1 MLSQKTRI
9 GLWTASFL
17 TGLVGVINLLSAVT
31 PSLPDRR
38 NWLEP
43 FFPFPVRAGGHF
55 FAAVIGFMLLTLAT
69 NLLRRKRIAW
79 LLTVGLLIASIVTH
93 LVKGLDVEES
103 LLSGVLLFQLLVM
116 RKTFTAKSDRPSIA
130 QGIRVLLGALL
141 FTLAYGTA
149 GFYILDGRF
158 EVNEKAINFDW
169 DDAIFQTFAMFFT
182 ADNAGLVP
190 KTRFASFFADSIYA
204 VGAVTIGYALLM
216 LLRPVLLRN
225 SASFSERNEAREI
238 VEKYGRTT
246 LAKLA
251 LLEDKSYYFSPSGKS
266 TIAYVPKGRGAIALG
281 DPIGPQED
289 RKEAILG
296 FQEFCDRNDWYP
308 AFYQTLPDDLEMYS
322 NLGFRVVQIGE
333 EAIVDLKTFTLKGKA
348 NQNLRTAINRLT
360 KAGHQVEFHEPPLS
374 LELMRKLKFVS
385 DEWLQMV
392 QGAEKKFSVGWFD
405 EAYLQKTRVVAIHT
419 PDGKISAFAN
429 MISVGDRVV
438 GVDLMR
444 RRTEVEN
451 GTMEC
456 LFASMLQHCQE
467 LGYVEFDLGLSALAG
482 VGEPGKSGRLEKVL
496 IYLSEH
502 LSKFYNFKGLHS
514 FKDKFGPRWEPR
526 YFVYPSWGS
535 LPDVVVALIRADS
548 GDGLRPVT
556 LRLFD
561 YLRPGS

>member
-1 MLSQKTRI
+1 MLPQKTRI

-43 FFPFPVRAGGHF
+43 FFPFTVRAGGHF

-79 LLTVGLLIASIVTH
+79 LLTVGLLIASILTH

-116 RKTFTAKSDRPSIA
+116 RKSFTAKSDRPSIA
-130 QGIRVLLGALL
+130 QGLRVLLGALM

-149 GFYILDGRF
+149 GFYILDRRF
-158 EVNEKAINFDW
+158 EVNERAINFDW

-225 SASFSERNEAREI
+225 SGSISERNKAQEI
-238 VEKYGRTT
+238 VAEYGRTT
-246 LAKLA
+246 LARLA
-251 LLEDKSYYFSPSGKS
+251 LLEDKCYYFSPSGKS
-266 TIAYVPKGRGAIALG
+266 TIAYAPKGRGAIALG
-281 DPIGPQED
+281 DPIGPAED

-322 NLGFRVVQIGE
+322 DLGFRVVQIGE
-333 EAIVDLKTFTLKGKA
+333 EAIVNLKTFTLKGKA

-360 KAGHQVEFHEPPLS
+360 KAGHQVEFYEPPLS
-374 LELMRKLKFVS
+374 LEVMRQMKFAS

-405 EAYLQKTRVVAIHT
+405 EAYLKKTRAVVIYT

-429 MISVGDRVV
+429 MISTGNEVI

-467 LGYVEFDLGLSALAG
+467 LGYAEFDLGLSALAG

-496 IYLSEH
+496 VYLSEH

-526 YFVYPSWGS
+526 YFVYPSLGS

-548 GDGLRPVT
+548 GD
-556 LRLFD
+556 RLLD

>member
-43 FFPFPVRAGGHF
+43 FFPFTVRAGGHF

-79 LLTVGLLIASIVTH
+79 LLTVGLLILSIVVH
-93 LVKGLDVEES
+93 LIKGLDVEES

-141 FTLAYGTA
+141 FTLAYGTM

-158 EVNEKAINFDW
+158 EVNEQAVNFDW
-169 DDAIFQTFAMFFT
+169 DRALFQTLAMFFT

-190 KTRFASFFADSIYA
+190 KTRFAMFFADSIYA
-204 VGAVTIGYALLM
+204 VGSVTLGYALLM
-216 LLRPVLLRN
+216 LLRPVLLRD
-225 SASFSERNEAREI
+225 SASSSERYKAQEI
-238 VEKYGRTT
+238 IAKYGRTT
-246 LAKLA
+246 LGRLA
-251 LLEDKSYYFSPSGKS
+251 LLEDKSYYFSPSGK
-266 TIAYVPKGRGAIALG
+266 TAIAYVPKGRGAIALG
-281 DPIGPQED
+281 DPIGPPED
-289 RKEAILG
+289 RKETILG

-308 AFYQTLPDDLEMYS
+308 TFYQTLPDDLEIYYA
-322 NLGFRVVQIGE
+322 LGFRVIQIGE
-333 EAIVDLKTFTLKGKA
+333 SAMVNLKDFSLKGKA
-348 NQNLRTAINRLT
+348 KQNLRTAINRLT
-360 KAGHQVEFHEPPLS
+360 KAGHQVKFYEPPLS
-374 LELMRKLKFVS
+374 SDLIRQMKAVS

-392 QGAEKKFSVGWFD
+392 QGAEKRFSVGWFN
-405 EAYLQKTRVVAIHT
+405 ETYLRETRAIAIQT

-429 MISVGDRVV
+429 MISSGNQVV

-444 RRTEVEN
+444 RRIEVEN

-467 LGYVEFDLGLSALAG
+467 LGYAEFDLGLSALAG
-482 VGEPGKSGRLEKVL
+482 VGEAEKSGRLEKVL

-502 LSKFYNFKGLHS
+502 LSKFYNFQGLHS
-514 FKDKFGPRWEPR
+514 FKDKFGPRWEAR
-526 YFVYPSWGS
+526 YLVYPSLGS

-548 GDGLRPVT
+548 GD
-556 LRLFD
+556 RLWD

>member
-1 MLSQKTRI
+1 M
-9 GLWTASFL
+9 
-17 TGLVGVINLLSAVT
+17 
-31 PSLPDRR
+31 
-38 NWLEP
+38 
-43 FFPFPVRAGGHF
+43 
-55 FAAVIGFMLLTLAT
+55 
-69 NLLRRKRIAW
+69 
-79 LLTVGLLIASIVTH
+79 
-93 LVKGLDVEES
+93 
-103 LLSGVLLFQLLVM
+103 LLFQLLVM
-116 RKTFTAKSDRPSIA
+116 RKTFTAQSDRPSIA

-169 DDAIFQTFAMFFT
+169 DDAIFQTFSMFFT

-216 LLRPVLLRN
+216 LLRPVLLRD
-225 SASFSERNEAREI
+225 SASISERSKAQQVIAE
-238 VEKYGRTT
+238 YGRTT
-246 LAKLA
+246 LARLA

-333 EAIVDLKTFTLKGKA
+333 EAIVDLKTFSLKGKA

-360 KAGHQVEFHEPPLS
+360 KAGHQVKFYEPPLS
-374 LELMRKLKFVS
+374 PELMRQMKAVS

-392 QGAEKKFSVGWFD
+392 QGAEKQFSVGWFN
-405 EAYLQKTRVVAIHT
+405 ETYLRETRAIAIHT
-419 PDGKISAFAN
+419 QDGKISAFVN
-429 MISVGDRVV
+429 MISSGNLIV

-444 RRTEVEN
+444 RCTEVEN

-467 LGYVEFDLGLSALAG
+467 LGYAEFDLGLSALAG
-482 VGEPGKSGRLEKVL
+482 VGEAEESGRLEKVL

-502 LSKFYNFKGLHS
+502 LTKFYNFQGLHS
-514 FKDKFGPRWEPR
+514 FKDKFGPQWEPR
-526 YFVYPSWGS
+526 YLVYPSLGS

-548 GDGLRPVT
+548 GD
-556 LRLFD
+556 RLLD

>member
-1 MLSQKTRI
+1 MLTQKTRI

-43 FFPFPVRAGGHF
+43 FFPFTVRAGGHF
-55 FAAVIGFMLLTLAT
+55 FAAVIGFMLLTLAS

-79 LLTVGLLIASIVTH
+79 LVTVGLLMLSIVIH

-103 LLSGVLLFQLLVM
+103 VLSGVLLFQLLVM
-116 RKTFTAKSDRPSIA
+116 RKSFTAKSDRPSIA

-141 FTLAYGTA
+141 FTLAYGTI

-158 EVNEKAINFDW
+158 EVNEQAVNFDF
-169 DDAIFQTFAMFFT
+169 DRALFQTLAMFFT

-190 KTRFASFFADSIYA
+190 KTRFAEFFADSIYG
-204 VGAVTIGYALLM
+204 VGSVTLGYALLM
-216 LLRPVLLRN
+216 LLRPVLLRD
-225 SASFSERNEAREI
+225 SASFSERNKAKEI
-238 VEKYGRTT
+238 VGKYGRTT
-246 LAKLA
+246 LARLA

-281 DPIGPQED
+281 DPIGPPED
-289 RKEAILG
+289 RQEAIVG

-308 AFYQTLPDDLEMYS
+308 TFYQTLLDDLEIYYA
-322 NLGFRVVQIGE
+322 LGFRVVQIGE
-333 EAIVDLKTFTLKGKA
+333 AAIVNLKDFTLKGKA

-360 KAGHQVEFHEPPLS
+360 KAGHQVKFYEPPLS
-374 LELMRKLKFVS
+374 SELMRQMKAVS

-392 QGAEKKFSVGWFD
+392 QGAEKQFSVGWFN
-405 EAYLQKTRVVAIHT
+405 ETYLRETRVIAIHT

-429 MISVGDRVV
+429 MISSGDRVI

-456 LFASMLQHCQE
+456 LFASMLQHCQA
-467 LGYVEFDLGLSALAG
+467 LGYAEFDLGLSALAG
-482 VGEPGKSGRLEKVL
+482 VGEAEQSGRLEKVL
-496 IYLSEH
+496 IYLSDH
-502 LSKFYNFKGLHS
+502 LSKFYNFQGLHS
-514 FKDKFGPRWEPR
+514 FKDKFGPRWEAR
-526 YFVYPSWGS
+526 YLVYPSLGS

-548 GDGLRPVT
+548 GD
-556 LRLFD
+556 RLLD

>member
-1 MLSQKTRI
+1 MLTQKTRI

-43 FFPFPVRAGGHF
+43 FFPFTVRAGGHF

-79 LLTVGLLIASIVTH
+79 LLTVGLLSLSIVVH
-93 LVKGLDVEES
+93 LIKGLDVEES

-141 FTLAYGTA
+141 FTLAYGTM

-158 EVNEKAINFDW
+158 EVNEQAVNFDW
-169 DDAIFQTFAMFFT
+169 DRALFQTLAMFFT
-182 ADNAGLVP
+182 ADDAGLVP
-190 KTRFASFFADSIYA
+190 KTRFAMFFADSIYA
-204 VGAVTIGYALLM
+204 VGSVTLGYALLM
-216 LLRPVLLRN
+216 LLRPVLLRD
-225 SASFSERNEAREI
+225 SASSSEWHKAQEI
-238 VEKYGRTT
+238 IAKYGQTT
-246 LAKLA
+246 LGRLA
-251 LLEDKSYYFSPSGKS
+251 LLEDKSYYFSPSGK
-266 TIAYVPKGRGAIALG
+266 TAIAYVPKGRGAIALG
-281 DPIGPQED
+281 DPIGPVED

-308 AFYQTLPDDLEMYS
+308 TFYQTLPDDLEIYYA
-322 NLGFRVVQIGE
+322 LGFRVIQIGE
-333 EAIVDLKTFTLKGKA
+333 SAIVNLKDFSLKGKA
-348 NQNLRTAINRLT
+348 KQNLRTAINRLS
-360 KAGHQVEFHEPPLS
+360 KAGHQVKFYEPPLS
-374 LELMRKLKFVS
+374 SDLIRQMKAVS

-392 QGAEKKFSVGWFD
+392 QGAEKRFSVGWFN
-405 EAYLQKTRVVAIHT
+405 ETYLRETRAIAIHT

-429 MISVGDRVV
+429 MISSGNQVV

-444 RRTEVEN
+444 RRTEVEH

-467 LGYVEFDLGLSALAG
+467 LGYAEFDLGLSALAG
-482 VGEPGKSGRLEKVL
+482 VGEAEKSGRLEKVL

-502 LSKFYNFKGLHS
+502 LSKFYNFQGLHS
-514 FKDKFGPRWEPR
+514 FKDKFGPRWEAR
-526 YFVYPSWGS
+526 YLVYPSLGS

-548 GDGLRPVT
+548 GD
-556 LRLFD
+556 RLWD

>member
-1 MLSQKTRI
+1 MLPQKTRI

-43 FFPFPVRAGGHF
+43 FFPFTVRAGGHF

-79 LLTVGLLIASIVTH
+79 LVTVALLSLSIVIH

-116 RKTFTAKSDRPSIA
+116 RQTFTAKSDRPSIA

-141 FTLAYGTA
+141 FTLAYGTI

-158 EVNEKAINFDW
+158 EVNEQAVNFDL
-169 DDAIFQTFAMFFT
+169 DRALFQTLAMFFT
-182 ADNAGLVP
+182 ADDAGLVP
-190 KTRFASFFADSIYA
+190 KTRFAEFFADSIYA
-204 VGAVTIGYALLM
+204 VGSVTLGYALLM
-216 LLRPVLLRN
+216 LLRPVLLRD
-225 SASFSERNEAREI
+225 SASFSERNEAKEI
-238 VEKYGRTT
+238 VDKYGQTT
-246 LAKLA
+246 LARLA

-281 DPIGPQED
+281 DPIGPIED
-289 RKEAILG
+289 RKEAIVG

-308 AFYQTLPDDLEMYS
+308 TFYQTLPDDLEIYYA
-322 NLGFRVVQIGE
+322 LGFRVVQIGE
-333 EAIVDLKTFTLKGKA
+333 AAIVNLKDFTLKGKA

-360 KAGHQVEFHEPPLS
+360 KAGHQVKFYEPPLS
-374 LELMRKLKFVS
+374 SELMRQMKAVS

-392 QGAEKKFSVGWFD
+392 QGAEKQFSVGWFN
-405 EAYLQKTRVVAIHT
+405 ETYLRETRVIAIHT

-429 MISVGDRVV
+429 MISPGDRVI

-456 LFASMLQHCQE
+456 LFASMLQHCQA
-467 LGYVEFDLGLSALAG
+467 LGYAEFDLGLSALAG
-482 VGEPGKSGRLEKVL
+482 VGEAEQSGRLEKVL

-502 LSKFYNFKGLHS
+502 LSKFYNFQGLHS
-514 FKDKFGPRWEPR
+514 FKDKFGPRWEAR
-526 YFVYPSWGS
+526 YLVYPSLGS

-548 GDGLRPVT
+548 GD
-556 LRLFD
+556 RLLD
-561 YLRPGS
+561 YLRPGG

>member
-1 MLSQKTRI
+1 VLPQKTRI

-93 LVKGLDVEES
+93 LVKGLDIEES
-103 LLSGVLLFQLLVM
+103 LLSGLLLFQLLVM
-116 RKTFTAKSDRPSIA
+116 QKTFTAQSDRPSIA

-158 EVNEKAINFDW
+158 EVNERAINFDW
-169 DDAIFQTFAMFFT
+169 DDAIYQTFAMFFT

-190 KTRFASFFADSIYA
+190 KTRFANFFADSIYA
-204 VGAVTIGYALLM
+204 VGAVTLGYALFM
-216 LLRPVLLRN
+216 LLRPVLLRD
-225 SASFSERNEAREI
+225 SGSISERNKAQQVVAE
-238 VEKYGRTT
+238 YGRTT
-246 LAKLA
+246 LARLT

-266 TIAYVPKGRGAIALG
+266 AIAYVPKGRGAIALG
-281 DPIGPQED
+281 DPIGPVED

-296 FQEFCDRNDWYP
+296 FQDFCYRNDWYP

-333 EAIVDLKTFTLKGKA
+333 EAIVDLKNFTLKGKA

-360 KAGHQVEFHEPPLS
+360 KVGHQVKFYEPPLS
-374 LELMRKLKFVS
+374 LELMRQMKAVS

-392 QGAEKKFSVGWFD
+392 QGAEKQFSVGWFY
-405 EAYLQKTRVVAIHT
+405 EAYLRETRVVAIHT
-419 PDGKISAFAN
+419 PDGEIIAFAN
-429 MISVGDRVV
+429 MISVVNQVV

-467 LGYVEFDLGLSALAG
+467 LGYAEFDLGLSALAG
-482 VGEPGKSGRLEKVL
+482 VGEAEKSGRLEKVL
-496 IYLSEH
+496 IYLSDH

-526 YFVYPSWGS
+526 YLVYPSLGS

-548 GDGLRPVT
+548 GDGLRPAT

>member
-1 MLSQKTRI
+1 MLTQKTRI

-43 FFPFPVRAGGHF
+43 FFPFTVRAGGHF

-79 LLTVGLLIASIVTH
+79 LVTVALLMLSIVVH

-103 LLSGVLLFQLLVM
+103 LLSGVLLLQLLVM
-116 RKTFTAKSDRPSIA
+116 RKSFTAKSDRPSIA

-141 FTLAYGTA
+141 FTLAYGTL

-158 EVNEKAINFDW
+158 EVNEKAVNFDW
-169 DDAIFQTFAMFFT
+169 DDAIFQTLAMFFT
-182 ADNAGLVP
+182 ADDAGLVP
-190 KTRFASFFADSIYA
+190 KTRFAEFFADSIYA
-204 VGAVTIGYALLM
+204 VGSVTLGYALLM
-216 LLRPVLLRN
+216 LLRPVLLRD
-225 SASFSERNEAREI
+225 SGSVSERNKAKEI
-238 VEKYGRTT
+238 VEKYGQTT
-246 LAKLA
+246 LARLA

-266 TIAYVPKGRGAIALG
+266 TIAYVPKDRGAIALG
-281 DPIGPQED
+281 DPIGPVED
-289 RKEAILG
+289 RKEAIVG

-308 AFYQTLPDDLEMYS
+308 AFYQTLPDDLEIYYS
-322 NLGFRVVQIGE
+322 LGFRVVQIGE
-333 EAIVDLKTFTLKGKA
+333 AAIVNLKDFTLKGKA

-360 KAGHQVEFHEPPLS
+360 KAGHQVKFYEPPLS
-374 LELMRKLKFVS
+374 SELILQMKAVS

-392 QGAEKKFSVGWFD
+392 QGAEKQFSVGWFN
-405 EAYLQKTRVVAIHT
+405 ETYLRDTRVTAINT

-429 MISVGDRVV
+429 TISSGDRVI

-467 LGYVEFDLGLSALAG
+467 LGYAEFDLGLSALAG
-482 VGEPGKSGRLEKVL
+482 VGEAEKSGRLEKVL

-502 LSKFYNFKGLHS
+502 LSKFYNFRGLHS
-514 FKDKFGPRWEPR
+514 FKDKFGPQWEPR
-526 YFVYPSWGS
+526 YLVYPSLGS

-548 GDGLRPVT
+548 GD
-556 LRLFD
+556 RLWD

>member
-1 MLSQKTRI
+1 MLPQKTRI

-79 LLTVGLLIASIVTH
+79 LLTVGLLIVSIVIH

-158 EVNEKAINFDW
+158 EVNERAINFDW

-190 KTRFASFFADSIYA
+190 KTRFANFFADSIYA
-204 VGAVTIGYALLM
+204 VGSVTIGYALFM

-225 SASFSERNEAREI
+225 SASFSERNQAKQI
-238 VEKYGRTT
+238 VAESGQTT
-246 LAKLA
+246 LARLA

-266 TIAYVPKGRGAIALG
+266 TIAYVQKGRGAIALG
-281 DPIGPQED
+281 DPIGPAED

-322 NLGFRVVQIGE
+322 TLGFRVVQIGE
-333 EAIVDLKTFTLKGKA
+333 AAIVNLKDFTLKGKA

-360 KAGHQVEFHEPPLS
+360 KAGHQVEFYEPPLS
-374 LELMRKLKFVS
+374 SEVMRQMKAVS

-392 QGAEKKFSVGWFD
+392 QGAEKQFSVGWFD
-405 EAYLQKTRVVAIHT
+405 EAYLRETRAVAIHT
-419 PDGKISAFAN
+419 PDGKITAFAN
-429 MISVGDRVV
+429 MISAGDRVV

-467 LGYVEFDLGLSALAG
+467 LGYAEFDLGLSALAG
-482 VGEPGKSGRLEKVL
+482 VGEAEKSGRLEKVL

-514 FKDKFGPRWEPR
+514 FKDKFGPQWEPR
-526 YFVYPSWGS
+526 YFVYPSLGS

-548 GDGLRPVT
+548 GD
-556 LRLFD
+556 RLLD

>member
-1 MLSQKTRI
+1 MLTQKTRI

-43 FFPFPVRAGGHF
+43 FFPFTVRAGGHF

-79 LLTVGLLIASIVTH
+79 LVTVGLLMVSIVIH

-103 LLSGVLLFQLLVM
+103 VLSGVLLFQLLVM

-141 FTLAYGTA
+141 FTLAYGTI

-158 EVNEKAINFDW
+158 EVNEQAVDFDW
-169 DDAIFQTFAMFFT
+169 DRALFQTMAMFFT
-182 ADNAGLVP
+182 ADDAGLVP
-190 KTRFASFFADSIYA
+190 KTRFAEFFADSIYG
-204 VGAVTIGYALLM
+204 VGSVTLGYALLM
-216 LLRPVLLRN
+216 LLRPVLLRD
-225 SASFSERNEAREI
+225 SASFSERNKAQEI
-238 VEKYGRTT
+238 VAKYGRTT
-246 LAKLA
+246 LARLA

-281 DPIGPQED
+281 DPIGPPED
-289 RKEAILG
+289 RKEAIVG

-308 AFYQTLPDDLEMYS
+308 TFYQTLPDDLEIYYA
-322 NLGFRVVQIGE
+322 LGFRVVQIGE
-333 EAIVDLKTFTLKGKA
+333 AAIVNLKDFTLKGKA

-360 KAGHQVEFHEPPLS
+360 KAGHQVQFYEPPLS
-374 LELMRKLKFVS
+374 SELMRQMKAVS

-392 QGAEKKFSVGWFD
+392 QGAEKQFSVGWFN
-405 EAYLQKTRVVAIHT
+405 ETYLRETRVIAIHT

-429 MISVGDRVV
+429 TISAGDRVI

-467 LGYVEFDLGLSALAG
+467 LGYAEFDLGLSALAG
-482 VGEPGKSGRLEKVL
+482 VGEAEQSGRLEKVL

-502 LSKFYNFKGLHS
+502 LSKFYKFQGLHS
-514 FKDKFGPRWEPR
+514 FKDKFGPRWEAR
-526 YFVYPSWGS
+526 YLVYPSLGS

-548 GDGLRPVT
+548 GD
-556 LRLFD
+556 RLWD

>member
-1 MLSQKTRI
+1 MLTQKTRI

-43 FFPFPVRAGGHF
+43 FFPFTVRAGGHF
-55 FAAVIGFMLLTLAT
+55 FAAVIGFMLLTLAS

-79 LLTVGLLIASIVTH
+79 LVTVGLLMVSIVIH

-103 LLSGVLLFQLLVM
+103 VLSGVLLFQLLVM
-116 RKTFTAKSDRPSIA
+116 RQTFTAKSDRPSIA

-141 FTLAYGTA
+141 FTLAYGTI

-158 EVNEKAINFDW
+158 EVNEQAVNFDL
-169 DDAIFQTFAMFFT
+169 DRALFQTLAMFFT
-182 ADNAGLVP
+182 ADDAGLVP
-190 KTRFASFFADSIYA
+190 KTRFAEFFADSIYG
-204 VGAVTIGYALLM
+204 VGSVTLGYALLM
-216 LLRPVLLRN
+216 LLRPVLLRD
-225 SASFSERNEAREI
+225 SASFSERNEAKEI
-238 VEKYGRTT
+238 VAKYGRTT
-246 LAKLA
+246 IARLA

-281 DPIGPQED
+281 DPIGPPED
-289 RKEAILG
+289 RKEAIVG

-308 AFYQTLPDDLEMYS
+308 TFYQTLPDDLEIYYA
-322 NLGFRVVQIGE
+322 LGFRVVQIGE
-333 EAIVDLKTFTLKGKA
+333 AAIVNLKDFTLKGKA

-360 KAGHQVEFHEPPLS
+360 KAGHQVKFYEPPLS
-374 LELMRKLKFVS
+374 SELMRQMKAVS

-392 QGAEKKFSVGWFD
+392 QGAEKQFSVGWFN
-405 EAYLQKTRVVAIHT
+405 ETYLRETRVIAIHT

-429 MISVGDRVV
+429 MISPGDRVI

-456 LFASMLQHCQE
+456 LFASMLQHCQA
-467 LGYVEFDLGLSALAG
+467 LGYAEFDLGLSALAG
-482 VGEPGKSGRLEKVL
+482 VGEAEQSGRLEKVL

-502 LSKFYNFKGLHS
+502 LSKFYNFQGLHS
-514 FKDKFGPRWEPR
+514 FKDKFGPRWEAR
-526 YFVYPSWGS
+526 YFVYPSLGS

-548 GDGLRPVT
+548 GD
-556 LRLFD
+556 RLWD

>member
-43 FFPFPVRAGGHF
+43 FFPFTVRAGGHF

-79 LLTVGLLIASIVTH
+79 LLTVGLLILSIVVH
-93 LVKGLDVEES
+93 LIKGLDVEES

-141 FTLAYGTA
+141 FTLAYGTM

-158 EVNEKAINFDW
+158 EVNEQAVNFDW
-169 DDAIFQTFAMFFT
+169 DRALFQTLAMFFT

-190 KTRFASFFADSIYA
+190 KTRFAMFFADSIYA
-204 VGAVTIGYALLM
+204 VGSVTLGYALLM
-216 LLRPVLLRN
+216 LLRPVLLRD
-225 SASFSERNEAREI
+225 SATSSERYKAQEI
-238 VEKYGRTT
+238 IAKYGRTT
-246 LAKLA
+246 LGRLA
-251 LLEDKSYYFSPSGKS
+251 LLEDKSYYFSPSGK
-266 TIAYVPKGRGAIALG
+266 TAIAYVPKGRGAIALG
-281 DPIGPQED
+281 DPIGPPED
-289 RKEAILG
+289 RKETILG

-308 AFYQTLPDDLEMYS
+308 TFYQTLPDDLEIYYA
-322 NLGFRVVQIGE
+322 LGFRVIQIGE
-333 EAIVDLKTFTLKGKA
+333 SAMVNLKDFSLKGKA
-348 NQNLRTAINRLT
+348 KQNLRTAINRLT
-360 KAGHQVEFHEPPLS
+360 KAGHQVKFYEPPLS
-374 LELMRKLKFVS
+374 SDLIRQMKAVS

-392 QGAEKKFSVGWFD
+392 QGAEKRFSVGWFN
-405 EAYLQKTRVVAIHT
+405 ETYLRETRAIAIQT

-429 MISVGDRVV
+429 MISSGNQVV

-444 RRTEVEN
+444 RRIEVEN

-467 LGYVEFDLGLSALAG
+467 LGYAEFDLGLSALAG
-482 VGEPGKSGRLEKVL
+482 VGEAEKSGRLEKVL

-502 LSKFYNFKGLHS
+502 LSKFYNFQGLHS
-514 FKDKFGPRWEPR
+514 FKDKFGPRWEAR
-526 YFVYPSWGS
+526 YLVYPSLGS

-548 GDGLRPVT
+548 GD
-556 LRLFD
+556 RLWD

>member
-1 MLSQKTRI
+1 VLPQKTRI

-79 LLTVGLLIASIVTH
+79 LLTVGLLIASILTH

-116 RKTFTAKSDRPSIA
+116 QKSFTAKSDRPSIA
-130 QGIRVLLGALL
+130 QGIRVLVGALL

-158 EVNEKAINFDW
+158 EVNERAINFDW

-190 KTRFASFFADSIYA
+190 KTRFAGFFANSIYA

-216 LLRPVLLRN
+216 LLRPVLLRD
-225 SASFSERNEAREI
+225 SASISERNKAQEVVA
-238 VEKYGRTT
+238 KYGRTT
-246 LAKLA
+246 LARLA
-251 LLEDKSYYFSPSGKS
+251 LLEDKCYYFSPSGQS

-281 DPIGPQED
+281 DPIGPAED

-308 AFYQTLPDDLEMYS
+308 AFYQTLPDDIEMYYS
-322 NLGFRVVQIGE
+322 LGFRVVQIGE
-333 EAIVDLKTFTLKGKA
+333 EAIVDLTTFTLKGKA

-360 KAGHQVEFHEPPLS
+360 KAGHRIEFYEPPLS
-374 LELMRKLKFVS
+374 LELMRKMKFVS

-405 EAYLQKTRVVAIHT
+405 EAYLQKTRVAAIHT

-429 MISVGDRVV
+429 IISAGDRVV

-444 RRTEVEN
+444 RRNQVEN

-467 LGYVEFDLGLSALAG
+467 LGYAEFDLGLSALAG

-496 IYLSEH
+496 IYLSDH

-526 YFVYPSWGS
+526 YFVYPSLGS

-548 GDGLRPVT
+548 GDGLRPAM
-556 LRLFD
+556 LRLWD

>member
-1 MLSQKTRI
+1 MLTQKTRI

-43 FFPFPVRAGGHF
+43 FFPFTVRAGGHF

-79 LLTVGLLIASIVTH
+79 LVTVGLLMVSIVIH

-103 LLSGVLLFQLLVM
+103 VLSGVLLFQLLVM

-141 FTLAYGTA
+141 FTLAYGTI

-158 EVNEKAINFDW
+158 EVNEQAVDFDW
-169 DDAIFQTFAMFFT
+169 DRALFQTMAMFFT
-182 ADNAGLVP
+182 ADDAGLVP
-190 KTRFASFFADSIYA
+190 KTRFAEFFADSIYG
-204 VGAVTIGYALLM
+204 VGSVTLGYALLM
-216 LLRPVLLRN
+216 LLRPVLLRD
-225 SASFSERNEAREI
+225 SASFSERNKAQEI
-238 VEKYGRTT
+238 VAKYGRTT
-246 LAKLA
+246 IARLA

-281 DPIGPQED
+281 DPIGPPED
-289 RKEAILG
+289 RKEAIVG

-308 AFYQTLPDDLEMYS
+308 TFYQTLPDDLEIYYA
-322 NLGFRVVQIGE
+322 LGFRVVQIGE
-333 EAIVDLKTFTLKGKA
+333 AAIVNLKDFTLKGKA

-360 KAGHQVEFHEPPLS
+360 KAGHQVKFYEPPLS
-374 LELMRKLKFVS
+374 SELMRQMKAVS

-392 QGAEKKFSVGWFD
+392 QGAEKQFSVGWFN
-405 EAYLQKTRVVAIHT
+405 ETYLRETRVIAIHT

-429 MISVGDRVV
+429 MISSGDRVI

-467 LGYVEFDLGLSALAG
+467 LGYAEFDLGLSALAG
-482 VGEPGKSGRLEKVL
+482 VGEAEQSGRLEKVL

-502 LSKFYNFKGLHS
+502 LSKFYKFQGLHS
-514 FKDKFGPRWEPR
+514 FKDKFGPRWEAR
-526 YFVYPSWGS
+526 YLVYPSLGS

-548 GDGLRPVT
+548 GD
-556 LRLFD
+556 RLWD

>member
-1 MLSQKTRI
+1 MLPQKTRI

-93 LVKGLDVEES
+93 LVKGLDIEES
-103 LLSGVLLFQLLVM
+103 LLSGVLLLQLLVM
-116 RKTFTAKSDRPSIA
+116 RKTFTAQSDRPSIA

-158 EVNEKAINFDW
+158 EVNQRAINFDW
-169 DDAIFQTFAMFFT
+169 DDAIYQTFAMFFT

-190 KTRFASFFADSIYA
+190 KTQFANFFADSIYA
-204 VGAVTIGYALLM
+204 VGVVTLGYALFM
-216 LLRPVLLRN
+216 LLRPVLLRD
-225 SASFSERNEAREI
+225 SASISERNKAQEVVAE
-238 VEKYGRTT
+238 YGRTT
-246 LAKLA
+246 LARLA
-251 LLEDKSYYFSPSGKS
+251 LLEDKSYYFSASGKS

-281 DPIGPQED
+281 DPIGPAED

-322 NLGFRVVQIGE
+322 TLGFRVVQIGE
-333 EAIVDLKTFTLKGKA
+333 EAIVNLKSFTLKGKA

-360 KAGHQVEFHEPPLS
+360 KAGHKVEFYEPPLS
-374 LELMRKLKFVS
+374 LELMRQMKSVS
-385 DEWLQMV
+385 DEWLQ
-392 QGAEKKFSVGWFD
+392 
-405 EAYLQKTRVVAIHT
+405 
-419 PDGKISAFAN
+419 
-429 MISVGDRVV
+429 
-438 GVDLMR
+438 
-444 RRTEVEN
+444 
-451 GTMEC
+451 
-456 LFASMLQHCQE
+456 
-467 LGYVEFDLGLSALAG
+467 
-482 VGEPGKSGRLEKVL
+482 
-496 IYLSEH
+496 
-502 LSKFYNFKGLHS
+502 
-514 FKDKFGPRWEPR
+514 
-526 YFVYPSWGS
+526 
-535 LPDVVVALIRADS
+535 
-548 GDGLRPVT
+548 
-556 LRLFD
+556 
-561 YLRPGS
+561 

>member
-1 MLSQKTRI
+1 VLTQKTRI

-43 FFPFPVRAGGHF
+43 FFPFTVRAGGHF

-79 LLTVGLLIASIVTH
+79 LVTVGLLSLSIVVH
-93 LVKGLDVEES
+93 LIKGLDVEES

-116 RKTFTAKSDRPSIA
+116 RKSFTAQSDRPSIA

-141 FTLAYGTA
+141 FTLAYGTM

-158 EVNEKAINFDW
+158 EVNEQAVNFDF
-169 DDAIFQTFAMFFT
+169 DRALFQTLAMFFT
-182 ADNAGLVP
+182 ADDAGLVP
-190 KTRFASFFADSIYA
+190 KTRFAEFFADSIYG
-204 VGAVTIGYALLM
+204 VGSVTLGYALLM
-216 LLRPVLLRN
+216 LLRPVLLRD
-225 SASFSERNEAREI
+225 SASFSERNKAKEI
-238 VEKYGRTT
+238 VGKYGRTT
-246 LAKLA
+246 LARLA

-281 DPIGPQED
+281 DPIGPPED
-289 RKEAILG
+289 RKEAIVG

-308 AFYQTLPDDLEMYS
+308 TFYQTLLDDLEIYYA
-322 NLGFRVVQIGE
+322 LGFRVVQIGE
-333 EAIVDLKTFTLKGKA
+333 AAIVNLKDFTLKGKA

-360 KAGHQVEFHEPPLS
+360 KAGHQVKFYEPPLS
-374 LELMRKLKFVS
+374 SELMRQMKAVS

-392 QGAEKKFSVGWFD
+392 QGAEKQFSVGWFN
-405 EAYLQKTRVVAIHT
+405 ETYLRETRVIAIHT

-429 MISVGDRVV
+429 MISPGDRVI

-456 LFASMLQHCQE
+456 LFASMLQHCQA
-467 LGYVEFDLGLSALAG
+467 LGYAEFDLGLSALAG
-482 VGEPGKSGRLEKVL
+482 VGEAEQSGRLEKVL

-502 LSKFYNFKGLHS
+502 LSKFYNFQGLHS
-514 FKDKFGPRWEPR
+514 FKDKFGPRWEAR
-526 YFVYPSWGS
+526 YLVYPSLGS

-548 GDGLRPVT
+548 GD
-556 LRLFD
+556 RLLD

>member
-43 FFPFPVRAGGHF
+43 FFPFTVRAGGHF

-79 LLTVGLLIASIVTH
+79 LLTVGLLILSIVVH
-93 LVKGLDVEES
+93 LIKGLDVEES

-141 FTLAYGTA
+141 FTLAYGTM

-158 EVNEKAINFDW
+158 EVNEQAVNFDW
-169 DDAIFQTFAMFFT
+169 DRALFQTLAMFFT

-190 KTRFASFFADSIYA
+190 KTRFAMFFADSIYA
-204 VGAVTIGYALLM
+204 VGSVTLGYALLM
-216 LLRPVLLRN
+216 LLRPVLLRD
-225 SASFSERNEAREI
+225 SATSSERYKAQEI
-238 VEKYGRTT
+238 IAKYGRTT
-246 LAKLA
+246 LGRLA
-251 LLEDKSYYFSPSGKS
+251 LLEDKSYYFSPSGK
-266 TIAYVPKGRGAIALG
+266 TAIAYVPKGRGAIALG
-281 DPIGPQED
+281 DPIGPPED
-289 RKEAILG
+289 RKETILG

-308 AFYQTLPDDLEMYS
+308 TFYQTLPDDLEIYYA
-322 NLGFRVVQIGE
+322 LGFRVIQIGE
-333 EAIVDLKTFTLKGKA
+333 SAMVNLKDFSLKGKA
-348 NQNLRTAINRLT
+348 KQNLRTAINRLT
-360 KAGHQVEFHEPPLS
+360 KAGHQVKFYEPPLS
-374 LELMRKLKFVS
+374 SDLIRQMKAVS

-392 QGAEKKFSVGWFD
+392 QGAEKRFSLGWFN
-405 EAYLQKTRVVAIHT
+405 ETYLRETRAIAIHT

-429 MISVGDRVV
+429 MISSGNQVV

-444 RRTEVEN
+444 RRIEVEN

-467 LGYVEFDLGLSALAG
+467 LGYAEFDLGLSALAG
-482 VGEPGKSGRLEKVL
+482 VGEAEKSGRLEKVL

-502 LSKFYNFKGLHS
+502 LSKFYNFQGLHS
-514 FKDKFGPRWEPR
+514 FKDKFGPRWEAR
-526 YFVYPSWGS
+526 YLVYPSLGS

-548 GDGLRPVT
+548 GD
-556 LRLFD
+556 RLWD

>member
-1 MLSQKTRI
+1 MLTQKTRI

-43 FFPFPVRAGGHF
+43 FFPFTVRAGGHF

-79 LLTVGLLIASIVTH
+79 LVTVGLLSLSIVVH
-93 LVKGLDVEES
+93 LIKGLDVEES

-116 RKTFTAKSDRPSIA
+116 RKSFTAQSDRPSIA

-141 FTLAYGTA
+141 FTLAYGTM

-158 EVNEKAINFDW
+158 EVNEQAVNFDF
-169 DDAIFQTFAMFFT
+169 DRALFQTLAMFFT
-182 ADNAGLVP
+182 ADDAGLVP
-190 KTRFASFFADSIYA
+190 KTRFAEFFADSIYG
-204 VGAVTIGYALLM
+204 VGSVTLGYALLM
-216 LLRPVLLRN
+216 LLRPVLLRD
-225 SASFSERNEAREI
+225 SASFSERNKAKEI
-238 VEKYGRTT
+238 VGKYGRTT
-246 LAKLA
+246 LARLA

-281 DPIGPQED
+281 DPIGPPED
-289 RKEAILG
+289 RKEAIVG

-308 AFYQTLPDDLEMYS
+308 TFYQTLPDDLEIYYA
-322 NLGFRVVQIGE
+322 LGFRVVQIGE
-333 EAIVDLKTFTLKGKA
+333 AAIVNLKDFTLKGKA

-360 KAGHQVEFHEPPLS
+360 KAGHQVKFYEPPLS
-374 LELMRKLKFVS
+374 SELMRQMKAVS

-392 QGAEKKFSVGWFD
+392 QGAEKQFSVGWFN
-405 EAYLQKTRVVAIHT
+405 ETYLRETRVIAIHT

-429 MISVGDRVV
+429 MISPGDRVI

-456 LFASMLQHCQE
+456 LFASMLQHCQA
-467 LGYVEFDLGLSALAG
+467 LGYAEFDLGLSALAG
-482 VGEPGKSGRLEKVL
+482 VGEAEQSGRLEKVL

-502 LSKFYNFKGLHS
+502 LSKFYNFQGLHS
-514 FKDKFGPRWEPR
+514 FKDKFGPRWEAR
-526 YFVYPSWGS
+526 YLVYPSLGS

-548 GDGLRPVT
+548 GD
-556 LRLFD
+556 RLLD

>member
-1 MLSQKTRI
+1 MLPQKTRI

-43 FFPFPVRAGGHF
+43 FFPFTVRAGGHF
-55 FAAVIGFMLLTLAT
+55 FAAVIGFILLTLAS

-79 LLTVGLLIASIVTH
+79 LVTVGLLIVSIVVH
-93 LVKGLDVEES
+93 LVKGLDVEEC

-141 FTLAYGTA
+141 FTLAYGTI

-158 EVNEKAINFDW
+158 EVNERAVNFDW
-169 DDAIFQTFAMFFT
+169 DDALFQTFAMFFT

-190 KTRFASFFADSIYA
+190 KTRFAEFFADSIY
-204 VGAVTIGYALLM
+204 GIGSVTLGYALLM

-225 SASFSERNEAREI
+225 SASFSERNKAKEVVAE
-238 VEKYGRTT
+238 YGRTT
-246 LAKLA
+246 LARLA

-281 DPIGPQED
+281 DPIGPAED

-322 NLGFRVVQIGE
+322 SLGFRVVQIGE
-333 EAIVDLKTFTLKGKA
+333 AAIVNLKDFTLKGKA

-360 KAGHQVEFHEPPLS
+360 KAGHQVKFYEPPLS
-374 LELMRKLKFVS
+374 LELMRQMKAVS

-392 QGAEKKFSVGWFD
+392 QGAEKQFSVGWFN
-405 EAYLQKTRVVAIHT
+405 ETYLRETPAIAIHT
-419 PDGKISAFAN
+419 QDGKISAFAN
-429 MISVGDRVV
+429 MISSGNLIV

-444 RRTEVEN
+444 RCTEVEN

-467 LGYVEFDLGLSALAG
+467 LGYAEFDLGLSALAG
-482 VGEPGKSGRLEKVL
+482 VGEAEKSGRLEKVL

-502 LSKFYNFKGLHS
+502 LTKFYNFKGLHS
-514 FKDKFGPRWEPR
+514 FKDKFGPQWEPR
-526 YFVYPSWGS
+526 YLVYPSLGS

-548 GDGLRPVT
+548 GD
-556 LRLFD
+556 RLWD

>member
-1 MLSQKTRI
+1 MLTQKTRI

-43 FFPFPVRAGGHF
+43 FFPFTVRAGGHF

-79 LLTVGLLIASIVTH
+79 LLTVGLLSLSIVVH
-93 LVKGLDVEES
+93 LIKGLDVEES

-116 RKTFTAKSDRPSIA
+116 RQTFTAKSDRPSIA

-141 FTLAYGTA
+141 FTLAYGTM

-158 EVNEKAINFDW
+158 EVNEQGVNFDW
-169 DDAIFQTFAMFFT
+169 DRALFQTLAMFFT

-190 KTRFASFFADSIYA
+190 KTRFAMFFADSIYA
-204 VGAVTIGYALLM
+204 VGSVTLGYALLM
-216 LLRPVLLRN
+216 LLRPVLLRD
-225 SASFSERNEAREI
+225 SASFSERYKAQEI
-238 VEKYGRTT
+238 IAKYGRTT
-246 LAKLA
+246 LGRLA
-251 LLEDKSYYFSPSGKS
+251 LLEDKSYYFSPSGK
-266 TIAYVPKGRGAIALG
+266 TAIAYVPKGRGAIALG
-281 DPIGPQED
+281 DPIGPPED

-308 AFYQTLPDDLEMYS
+308 TFYQTLPDDLEIYYA
-322 NLGFRVVQIGE
+322 LGFRVIQIGE
-333 EAIVDLKTFTLKGKA
+333 SAMVNLKDFSLKGKA
-348 NQNLRTAINRLT
+348 KQNLRTAINRLT
-360 KAGHQVEFHEPPLS
+360 KAGHQVKFYEPPLS
-374 LELMRKLKFVS
+374 SDLIRQMKAVS

-392 QGAEKKFSVGWFD
+392 QGAEKRFSVGWFN
-405 EAYLQKTRVVAIHT
+405 ETYLRETRAIAIQT

-429 MISVGDRVV
+429 MISSGNQVV

-444 RRTEVEN
+444 RRIEVEN

-467 LGYVEFDLGLSALAG
+467 LGYAEFDLGLSALAG
-482 VGEPGKSGRLEKVL
+482 VGESEKSGRLEKVL

-502 LSKFYNFKGLHS
+502 LSKFYNFQGLHS
-514 FKDKFGPRWEPR
+514 FKDKFGPRWEAR
-526 YFVYPSWGS
+526 YLVYPSLGS

-548 GDGLRPVT
+548 GD
-556 LRLFD
+556 RLWD

>member
-1 MLSQKTRI
+1 MLTQKTRI

-43 FFPFPVRAGGHF
+43 FFPFTVRAGGHF

-79 LLTVGLLIASIVTH
+79 LVTVGLLMVSIVIH

-103 LLSGVLLFQLLVM
+103 VLSGVLLFQLLVM
-116 RKTFTAKSDRPSIA
+116 RQTFTAKSDRPSIA

-141 FTLAYGTA
+141 FTLAYGTI

-158 EVNEKAINFDW
+158 EVNEQAVNFDL
-169 DDAIFQTFAMFFT
+169 DRALFQTLAMFFT
-182 ADNAGLVP
+182 ADDAGLVP
-190 KTRFASFFADSIYA
+190 KTRFAEFFADSIYG
-204 VGAVTIGYALLM
+204 VGSVTLGYALLM
-216 LLRPVLLRN
+216 LLRPVLLRD
-225 SASFSERNEAREI
+225 SASFSERNKAKEI
-238 VEKYGRTT
+238 VAKYGRTT
-246 LAKLA
+246 IARLA

-281 DPIGPQED
+281 DPIGPPED
-289 RKEAILG
+289 RKEAIVG

-308 AFYQTLPDDLEMYS
+308 TFYQTLPDDLEIYAS
-322 NLGFRVVQIGE
+322 LGFRVVQIGE
-333 EAIVDLKTFTLKGKA
+333 AAIVNLKDFTLKGKA

-360 KAGHQVEFHEPPLS
+360 KAGHQVKFYEPPLS
-374 LELMRKLKFVS
+374 SELMRQMKAVS

-392 QGAEKKFSVGWFD
+392 QGAEKQFSVGWFN
-405 EAYLQKTRVVAIHT
+405 ETYLRETRVIAIHT

-429 MISVGDRVV
+429 TISAGDRVI

-467 LGYVEFDLGLSALAG
+467 LGYAEFDLGLSALAG
-482 VGEPGKSGRLEKVL
+482 VGEAEQSGRLEKVL

-502 LSKFYNFKGLHS
+502 LSKFYNFQGLHS
-514 FKDKFGPRWEPR
+514 FKDKFGPRWEAR
-526 YFVYPSWGS
+526 YLVYPSLGS

-548 GDGLRPVT
+548 GD
-556 LRLFD
+556 RLWD

>member
-1 MLSQKTRI
+1 MLPQKTRI

-43 FFPFPVRAGGHF
+43 FFPFTLRAGGHF

-69 NLLRRKRIAW
+69 NLLRRKRVAW
-79 LLTVGLLIASIVTH
+79 LVTVGLLIVSIVVH

-158 EVNEKAINFDW
+158 EVNERAINFDW

-190 KTRFASFFADSIYA
+190 KTRFANFFADSIYA
-204 VGAVTIGYALLM
+204 VGSVTIGYALFM

-225 SASFSERNEAREI
+225 SGSFSERNQAKQI
-238 VEKYGRTT
+238 VAESGQTT
-246 LAKLA
+246 LARLA

-281 DPIGPQED
+281 DPIGPAED
-289 RKEAILG
+289 RKEAIVG

-308 AFYQTLPDDLEMYS
+308 AFYQTLPDDLEIYHA
-322 NLGFRVVQIGE
+322 LGFRVVQIGE
-333 EAIVDLKTFTLKGKA
+333 AAIVNLKTFTLKGKA
-348 NQNLRTAINRLT
+348 NQNLRTAINRL
-360 KAGHQVEFHEPPLS
+360 KKVGHEVKFYEPPLS
-374 LELMRKLKFVS
+374 LELMRQMKFVS
-385 DEWLQMV
+385 DEWLGMV
-392 QGAEKKFSVGWFD
+392 QGAEKQFSVGWFN
-405 EAYLQKTRVVAIHT
+405 ETYLLETRAIAIET

-429 MISVGDRVV
+429 MISAGDRVV

-467 LGYVEFDLGLSALAG
+467 LGYAEFDLGLSALAG
-482 VGEPGKSGRLEKVL
+482 VGEAEKSGRLEKVL

-514 FKDKFGPRWEPR
+514 FKDKFGPQWEPR
-526 YFVYPSWGS
+526 YLVYPSLPS

-548 GDGLRPVT
+548 GD
-556 LRLFD
+556 RLLD

>member
-1 MLSQKTRI
+1 VLTQKTRI

-43 FFPFPVRAGGHF
+43 FFPFTVRAGGHF

-79 LLTVGLLIASIVTH
+79 LVTVGLLSLSIVVH
-93 LVKGLDVEES
+93 LIKGLDVEES

-116 RKTFTAKSDRPSIA
+116 RKSFTAQSDRPSIA

-141 FTLAYGTA
+141 FTLAYGTM

-158 EVNEKAINFDW
+158 EVNEQAVNFDF
-169 DDAIFQTFAMFFT
+169 DRALFQTLAMFFT
-182 ADNAGLVP
+182 ADDAGLVP
-190 KTRFASFFADSIYA
+190 KTRFAEFFADSIYG
-204 VGAVTIGYALLM
+204 VGSVTLGYALLM
-216 LLRPVLLRN
+216 LLRPVLLRD
-225 SASFSERNEAREI
+225 SASFSERNKAKEI
-238 VEKYGRTT
+238 VGKYGRTT
-246 LAKLA
+246 LARLA

-281 DPIGPQED
+281 DPIGPPED
-289 RKEAILG
+289 RKEAIVG

-308 AFYQTLPDDLEMYS
+308 TFYQTLPDDLEIYYA
-322 NLGFRVVQIGE
+322 LGFRVVQIGE
-333 EAIVDLKTFTLKGKA
+333 AAIVNLKDFTLKGKA

-360 KAGHQVEFHEPPLS
+360 KAGHQVKFYEPPLS
-374 LELMRKLKFVS
+374 SELMRQMKAVS

-392 QGAEKKFSVGWFD
+392 QGAEKQFSVGWFN
-405 EAYLQKTRVVAIHT
+405 ETYLRETRVIAIHT

-429 MISVGDRVV
+429 MISPGDRVI

-456 LFASMLQHCQE
+456 LFASMLQHCQA
-467 LGYVEFDLGLSALAG
+467 LGYAEFDLGLSALAG
-482 VGEPGKSGRLEKVL
+482 VGEAEQSGRLEKVL

-502 LSKFYNFKGLHS
+502 LSKFYNFQGLHS
-514 FKDKFGPRWEPR
+514 FKDKFGPRWEAR
-526 YFVYPSWGS
+526 YLVYPSLGS

-548 GDGLRPVT
+548 GD
-556 LRLFD
+556 RLLD
-561 YLRPGS
+561 YLWPGS

>member
-1 MLSQKTRI
+1 MLPQKTRI
-9 GLWTASFL
+9 GLWMASFL

-55 FAAVIGFMLLTLAT
+55 FAAVIGFMLLTLAS

-79 LLTVGLLIASIVTH
+79 LLTVGLLSVSIVIH
-93 LVKGLDVEES
+93 LIKGLDVEES

-141 FTLAYGTA
+141 FTLAYGTV
-149 GFYILDGRF
+149 GFYILDRRF
-158 EVNEKAINFDW
+158 EVNEQAVNFDW

-190 KTRFASFFADSIYA
+190 KTRFAEFFANSIYA
-204 VGAVTIGYALLM
+204 VGAVTLGYALLM
-216 LLRPVLLRN
+216 LLRPVLLRD
-225 SASFSERNEAREI
+225 SASFWERNKARRI
-238 VEKYGRTT
+238 VGTYGRTT
-246 LAKLA
+246 LARLA

-281 DPIGPQED
+281 DPIGPAED

-308 AFYQTLPDDLEMYS
+308 TFYQTLPDDLEIYS
-322 NLGFRVVQIGE
+322 CLGFRVIQIGE
-333 EAIVDLKTFTLKGKA
+333 AAIVNLKDFTLKGKA

-360 KAGHQVEFHEPPLS
+360 KAGHQVKFYEPPLS
-374 LELMRKLKFVS
+374 SELMRQMKVVS

-392 QGAEKKFSVGWFD
+392 QGAEKQFSVGWFN
-405 EAYLQKTRVVAIHT
+405 ETYLRETRAIAIHT

-429 MISVGDRVV
+429 MISSGNQMV

-456 LFASMLQHCQE
+456 LFASMLQHSQE
-467 LGYVEFDLGLSALAG
+467 LGYAEFDLGLSALAG
-482 VGEPGKSGRLEKVL
+482 VGEAEKCGRLEKVL
-496 IYLSEH
+496 IYLSDH

-514 FKDKFGPRWEPR
+514 FKDKFGPRWEAR
-526 YFVYPSWGS
+526 YLVYPSLGS

-548 GDGLRPVT
+548 GD
-556 LRLFD
+556 RLLD